1 MMGHR
6 PDGMETRWT
15 KPSGRTSSCLPTL
28 PLTAVRIGGGR
39 KKQIWFQGASNIAQ
53 GWHCR
58 NTELHMM
65 QGQWQYHPMALGR
78 QGSGE
83 LFVELMIKFPLP
95 WIIFTW
101 FWLYAGKLPAV
112 LQQLKVGYCLLC
124 PTSHNDNDEEI
135 LPRTHASSVMLR
147 GLSLLSTTISLCLK
161 NPKYRCLLPLT

>member
-1 MMGHR
+1 MNQALRLYQLMPTHTAF
-6 PDGMETRWT
+6 D
-15 KPSGRTSSCLPTL
+15 SSENW
-28 PLTAVRIGGGR
+28 VGGR

-65 QGQWQYHPMALGR
+65 QGQWQYYPMALGR

-95 WIIFTW
+95 WIMFTW
-101 FWLYAGKLPAV
+101 FWLLLLVV

-124 PTSHNDNDEEI
+124 LLSHNDKDEERNFTKDTR
-135 LPRTHASSVMLR
+135 L
-147 GLSLLSTTISLCLK
+147 ISNAEGIESPIYNHFLMSQES
-161 NPKYRCLLPLT
+161 